1 MPENLEKDT
10 PTREEYIAYMNE
22 TIELTK
28 IRVELQELQT
38 KIAVARAEEM
48 RALAF
53 LAQIQ
58 GQGKPDAED
67 TEDNNEAEPSGEKP
81 ARKLSKNN

>member
-1 MPENLEKDT
+1 MSENQVKDV
-10 PTREEYIAYMNE
+10 PTREEYLTYMSE

-28 IRVELQELQT
+28 LRTELQELQT
-38 KIAVARAEEM
+38 RIAVGRAEEM

-58 GQGKPDAED
+58 GQQRPEPPEDDNIAENPND
-67 TEDNNEAEPSGEKP
+67 HNKD
-81 ARKLSKNN
+81 

>member
-1 MPENLEKDT
+1 MSEHQEKDT
-10 PTREEYIAYMNE
+10 PTREEYISYMNE

-28 IRVELQELQT
+28 LRVELQELQT
-38 KIAVARAEEM
+38 KIAVGRAEEM

-58 GQGKPDAED
+58 GQQTASSAED
-67 TEDNNEAEPSGEKP
+67 DDDEQLEKP
-81 ARKLSKNN
+81 ARKLSKNS

>member
-1 MPENLEKDT
+1 MPENQEKDT

-28 IRVELQELQT
+28 LRVELQELQT
-38 KIAVARAEEM
+38 KIAVGRAEEM

-53 LAQIQ
+53 LAQMQ
-58 GQGKPDAED
+58 GQQPVSPASED
-67 TEDNNEAEPSGEKP
+67 DEEEQPEKP
-81 ARKLSKNN
+81 ARKLSKNA

>member
-1 MPENLEKDT
+1 MSENQEKET

-28 IRVELQELQT
+28 LRVDLQELQT
-38 KIAVARAEEM
+38 RIAVGRAEEM

-58 GQGKPDAED
+58 GQSRP
-67 TEDNNEAEPSGEKP
+67 EPSVEEDEEPETASEKP
-81 ARKLSKNN
+81 RTLRKD

>member
-1 MPENLEKDT
+1 MPENQEKDT

-28 IRVELQELQT
+28 LRVELQELQT
-38 KIAVARAEEM
+38 RIAVGRAEEM

-58 GQGKPDAED
+58 GQQPVSPTPED
-67 TEDNNEAEPSGEKP
+67 DEEEQSEKP
-81 ARKLSKNN
+81 ARKLSKNA

>member
-1 MPENLEKDT
+1 MPENQEKDV
-10 PTREEYIAYMNE
+10 PTREEYIVYMNE

-28 IRVELQELQT
+28 LRVDLQELQT
-38 KIAVARAEEM
+38 RIAVGRAEEM

-58 GQGKPDAED
+58 GQTRPEPPEED
-67 TEDNNEAEPSGEKP
+67 EQPVTASEKT
-81 ARKLSKNN
+81 RTLKKD